1 LTSFSVGKII
11 LFVIF
16 CRATGGK
23 NSFFAGKNFFFQ
35 DSFLWKKNVFFT
47 WWRKT
52 CQPCHWVCILQEI
65 PGGLPGTYQKA
76 LNRRYKSIES
86 WQQFVHA
93 AGLTKDQR
101 RTFGGVVEARFQ
113 VRLAKLFFLF
123 V

>member
-1 LTSFSVGKII
+1 VEKTRFLSAKIFFPGQF
-11 LFVIF
+11 FVE
-16 CRATGGK
+16 
-23 NSFFAGKNFFFQ
+23 
-35 DSFLWKKNVFFT
+35 KNVFFHLVE
-47 WWRKT
+47 KT
-52 CQPCHWVCILQEI
+52 CQPCHWVYILQEI
-65 PGGLPGTYQKA
+65 PGSLPGTYQKA
-76 LNRRYKSIES
+76 LSRRYKSIES